1 MKMLRRAIQ
10 VDKNVEI
17 RSAFSCLLKAML
29 RLSIICMARDADN
42 RPISILTNHIMH
54 SSSIS
59 SLHFHLS
66 RNIKKLSFRRQFFKL
81 EVDGALCQLHIE
93 SESASQHKATSKQQF
108 PIRTYHFSHWC
119 TLFCT
124 FFV

>member
-1 MKMLRRAIQ
+1 MKILRRAIQ

-66 RNIKKLSFRRQFFKL
+66 RNIEISIFTKVVVQV
-81 EVDGALCQLHIE
+81 E
-93 SESASQHKATSKQQF
+93 AS
-108 PIRTYHFSHWC
+108 
-119 TLFCT
+119 
-124 FFV
+124 